1 MKHLTNR
8 QREIAGLALEIIADH
23 GIQRLTIKSLARAV
37 RVTEPALYRHYK
49 SKFDILMTILTVYKE
64 DLQNLFDQSEKGA
77 SSSIEILELLYNSL
91 FSAFIKQPALSAVI
105 FTEDMFRYDRR
116 LSNEVETIIE
126 LTHDRI
132 YSILKE
138 GARHGNI
145 RKDIPA
151 KQLAWMVMGT
161 MRILIT
167 KWRISRYTLN
177 LTREGKNTM
186 KFLRMLMAIE

>member
-1 MKHLTNR
+1 MKHLTER
-8 QREIAGLALEIIADH
+8 QREIVESALVIIADH
-23 GIQRLTIKSLARAV
+23 GIQRLTIKSLARSV

-77 SSSIEILELLYNSL
+77 SSPIEILELHYNNL
-91 FSAFIKQPALSAVI
+91 FRAFVKQPALSAVI

-116 LSNEVETIIE
+116 LSNEVEAIIE
-126 LTHDRI
+126 LTHNRI
-132 YSILKE
+132 YCILKE
-138 GARHGNI
+138 GTRHGNI

-161 MRILIT
+161 MRMLIT
-167 KWRISRYTLN
+167 KWRISRYSIN
-177 LTREGKNTM
+177 LTREGETTM
-186 KFLRMLMAIE
+186 NFLRMVISD